1 MSERNSHIAKE
12 KSLTS
17 LNKAKQEELDL
28 LEADE
33 KKLDME
39 LGALSS
45 RKFLRAYTVSFFSV
59 GFLRAGFHDQAS
71 RRVRG

>member
-45 RKFLRAYTVSFFSV
+45 RKFLRAYQ
-59 GFLRAGFHDQAS
+59 D
-71 RRVRG
+71 